1 MHIQYNSGIPENG
14 LPNYTNHNDVNF
26 SKQLF
31 SSGVVVS
38 LFRTKF
44 ELKIIVCVIVFN
56 KFVLI
61 IF

>member
-31 SSGVVVS
+31 SSGVLTS
-38 LFRTKF
+38 LFTTKL
-44 ELKIIVCVIVFN
+44 ECKITR
-56 KFVLI
+56 
-61 IF
+61 